1 VPGLDWRSRLELTA
15 SPRRWHDTHVE
26 IVGNEQPTADL
37 IRERHGRL
45 LGRLRAAAEANGHD
59 PERLRVMAVTKS
71 WPVEVAR
78 AALEAGLKIL
88 GENRVQEAEPKV
100 AALPDAE
107 WHFIG
112 RLQSNKA
119 RRAVR
124 AFTVIHSV
132 DSLELLR
139 RVDELAAEEASD
151 TRFMLQVNVSGEESK
166 AGMTAETLA
175 AADLALRTRTRLI
188 GLMTMAPLGASNEE
202 ARAVFRLLR
211 ELRDGIEQ
219 ATGIG
224 LPELSMG
231 MTADADAAAAE
242 GATLVRIGTALFGP
256 RA

>member
-1 VPGLDWRSRLELTA
+1 M
-15 SPRRWHDTHVE
+15 E
-26 IVGNEQPTADL
+26 IVGNEPPTVDR
-37 IRERHGRL
+37 IRERHERL
-45 LGRLRAAAEANGHD
+45 LARLREAAAANGHD
-59 PERLRVMAVTKS
+59 PGRLRIVAVTKS

-78 AALEAGLKIL
+78 AALEAGLTIL

-100 AALPDAE
+100 AAIPDAE

-119 RRAVR
+119 RRAIR
-124 AFTVIHSV
+124 AFAVIHSV

-139 RVDELAAEEASD
+139 RVDELTAEEARD
-151 TRFMLQVNVSGEESK
+151 TRCMLQVNVSGEESK
-166 AGMTAETLA
+166 AGMTADALA
-175 AADLALRTRTRLI
+175 AADFDLPVRTRLI
-188 GLMTMAPLGASNEE
+188 GLMTMAPLGVSHED
-202 ARAVFRLLR
+202 ARAVFRRLR
-211 ELRDGIEQ
+211 ELRDRMEQ

-256 RA
+256 RV

>member
-1 VPGLDWRSRLELTA
+1 M
-15 SPRRWHDTHVE
+15 SPME
-26 IVGNEQPTADL
+26 IVGNDPPTSDL
-37 IRERHGRL
+37 IRERHERL
-45 LGRLRAAAEANGHD
+45 LGRLREAAAANGHD
-59 PERLRVMAVTKS
+59 PERLRIVAVTKS

-78 AALEAGLKIL
+78 AALEAGLTIL

-119 RRAVR
+119 RRAIR
-124 AFTVIHSV
+124 AFAVIHSV

-139 RVDELAAEEASD
+139 RVDELAAEEGRD

-166 AGMTAETLA
+166 AGMTADALA
-175 AADLALRTRTRLI
+175 AASLAPPTRLI
-188 GLMTMAPLGASNEE
+188 GLMTMAPLGASDDES
-202 ARAVFRLLR
+202 RAVFRRLR
-211 ELRDGIEQ
+211 GLRDRMEQ

-256 RA
+256 RT

>member
-1 VPGLDWRSRLELTA
+1 M
-15 SPRRWHDTHVE
+15 E
-26 IVGNEQPTADL
+26 IVGNEPPTADQ
-37 IRERHGRL
+37 IRERHERL
-45 LGRLRAAAEANGHD
+45 LASLREAAAANGND
-59 PERLRVMAVTKS
+59 PERLRIVAVTKS
-71 WPVEVAR
+71 WPVEVAE
-78 AALEAGLKIL
+78 AALEAGLTIL

-119 RRAVR
+119 RRAIR
-124 AFTVIHSV
+124 AFAVIHSV

-139 RVDELAAEEASD
+139 RLDELAAEEGRD

-166 AGMTAETLA
+166 AGMPADVPA
-175 AADLALRTRTRLI
+175 AAGPELPAGTRLI
-188 GLMTMAPLGASNEE
+188 GLMTMAPLGVSHDD
-202 ARAVFRLLR
+202 ARAVFRRLR
-211 ELRDGIEQ
+211 ELRDRMEQ
-219 ATGIG
+219 ANGIG

-256 RA
+256 RP

>member
-1 VPGLDWRSRLELTA
+1 MK
-15 SPRRWHDTHVE
+15 
-26 IVGNEQPTADL
+26 IVGNEPPSSDR
-37 IRERHGRL
+37 IRERHQRL
-45 LGRLRAAAEANGHD
+45 LARLREAAEANGHD
-59 PERLRVMAVTKS
+59 PELLRIVAVTKS

-78 AALEAGLKIL
+78 AALESGLTIL

-119 RRAVR
+119 RRAIR
-124 AFTVIHSV
+124 TFAVIHSV
-132 DSLELLR
+132 DSLQLLNR
-139 RVDELAAEEASD
+139 LDELAVEEARDS
-151 TRFMLQVNVSGEESK
+151 RFMLQVNTSGEASK
-166 AGMTAETLA
+166 AGMTAEALA
-175 AADLALRTRTRLI
+175 AADLALPTETRLI
-188 GLMTMAPLGASNEE
+188 GLMTMAPLGASRDD
-202 ARAVFRLLR
+202 ARTVFRRLR
-211 ELRDGIEQ
+211 ELRDRMEE

-256 RA
+256 RAE